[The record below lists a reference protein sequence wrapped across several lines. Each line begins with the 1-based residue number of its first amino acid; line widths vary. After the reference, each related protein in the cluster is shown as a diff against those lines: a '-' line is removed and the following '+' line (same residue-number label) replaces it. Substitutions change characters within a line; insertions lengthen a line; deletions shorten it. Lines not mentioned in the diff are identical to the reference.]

1 MTGPRSADAPGA
13 RFHFR
18 PWLRRGVAAAA
29 GQPDG
34 PGLPDRAALAV
45 TLNVTAL
52 AGGAEVPDVPAPQ
65 MTVRL
70 YGPGDVIGIDPRH
83 VTRTEPRDQTVN
95 FEPNYLAGIEFDY
108 PDFPWLFTPAQP
120 DGDRLRPF
128 IALIVLAD
136 GEYTTPAVPPNPL
149 PAVDVQSMAAL
160 QPLDD
165 AWNWA
170 HAQFSGDGE
179 VTATVA
185 SDPAAVIS
193 RLLCPR
199 RLDPETAYT
208 AFVVPAFEI
217 GRQAGLGMDVSG
229 LRTSDPAWT
238 GQTSAP
244 LRLPVYYRFSFRT
257 SDAGDFESLVR
268 KLTPTVLPA
277 DVGSAPMDVS
287 SPGAGIPSA
296 GGPLGLGGALRSPS
310 ATATPWSGADRDAF
324 QATVANLVNR
334 TAAAGP
340 DDPDNPAPQDPRI
353 VPPFYGK
360 WQAAS
365 SAVTPGQPGWL
376 NDLNTDPRNRVAAG
390 MGAEVV
396 QTERTALMASAW
408 AQVAGVQAA
417 NQQLRAAQLSRAA
430 LSSIWAGHLAAASP
444 ATLLSL
450 TAPVQARILASPRT
464 VYATVAGSR
473 VPHRLI
479 SGAFRRAIRPLGPL
493 AQRAAAL
500 SGVTGPPAGRTPLLH
515 RINGGG
521 LRVAPPP
528 PPPGA
533 MTSIDQVSGAAVTAA
548 LPAWLPG
555 WLRAV
560 LDWLA
565 RHLGGGLSW
574 LAALLGLGKLQAVQ
588 ATGAALR
595 FGHLDSAAIR
605 TAPPAPAFT
614 VTSPPT
620 GLGGHGSVQAAGSS
634 GAPVPAPPA
643 GDTPAGMLFRAAAGA
658 VLGAVHVAP
667 ADPPADPALDLA
679 GLSGTVLTRLDPAS
693 TVWQRISGIVGLP
706 GGAPWFAADPL
717 EPIMAAP
724 SFPQPMYQPLRDL
737 NQDYLLPG
745 TGLIPP
751 DTLGAVV
758 ADHGFIEAYMT
769 GLNHEMARQL
779 LWNGY
784 PTDQRGSYFRQFW
797 DVAGYLPQ
805 PGDPADPAQLAELLK
820 DIPLISG
827 WPPARP
833 LGQNENRTDVPAAN
847 VVLLIRGE
855 LLRRYPNTVIFAGQ
869 AMAGQGGDHGRV
881 LDESDERFPIFR
893 GTLDPDITFFG
904 FNLSVDDARG
914 GTAAAPLGYFFVLQE
929 QPTEPRFGLE
939 PQSADPVTQW
949 EDLAWTNFA
958 GGQRPGSGEV
968 RGAGLGAGQGTLPA
982 TAVSSVFPELAP
994 AEIAT
999 YRVASTVFAG
1009 VLASTALPA
1018 FLSAS
1023 LAPSGVALS
1032 GANPED
1038 SALGWGVNA
1047 AQTAAITIR
1056 MPFRIMVHADS
1067 LLPANPAPQA
1077 AAPQAAV
1084 AAGSGAAG

>member
-1 MTGPRSADAPGA
+1 MTGPRAADAPGA
-13 RFHFR
+13 RFGFR

-29 GQPDG
+29 GSPDG

-52 AGGAEVPDVPAPQ
+52 AGGAEVPDAPAPQ

-83 VTRTEPRDQTVN
+83 VIRTEPRDLTVN

-120 DGDRLRPF
+120 AGDRLRPF
-128 IALIVLAD
+128 VALIVLAD
-136 GEYTTPAVPPNPL
+136 GEYSTPAVPPDPL
-149 PAVDVQSMAAL
+149 PVIDVQSVAAL

-170 HAQFSGDGE
+170 HAQISGDGDA
-179 VTATVA
+179 TATVT
-185 SDPAAVIS
+185 SDPAAAIS
-193 RLLCPR
+193 RVLCPR

-208 AFVVPAFEI
+208 AFLVPAFEI
-217 GRQAGLGMDVSG
+217 GRQAGLGLDVSG
-229 LRTSDPAWT
+229 LHTSDPAWT
-238 GQTSAP
+238 TQTSAP

-287 SPGAGIPSA
+287 SPGTGIPSA
-296 GGPLGLGGALRSPS
+296 GGPLGLGGALRSVAS
-310 ATATPWSGADRDAF
+310 APTPWSGADHDAF
-324 QATVANLVNR
+324 QAAVASLVNL

-360 WQAAS
+360 WQAAA
-365 SAVTPGQPGWL
+365 SAVTPGQPGWPG
-376 NDLNTDPRNRVAAG
+376 DLNLDPRNRAAAG
-390 MGAEVV
+390 MGTQVV
-396 QTERTALMASAW
+396 QSQRTALMASAW
-408 AQVAGVQAA
+408 TQVAGVQAA
-417 NQQLRAAQLSRAA
+417 NQLLRAAQLSRAA
-430 LSSIWAGHLAAASP
+430 LSFIWAGQLGRALP
-444 ATLLSL
+444 ATVLSV
-450 TAPVQARILASPRT
+450 TAPVQARILASPQT
-464 VYATVAGSR
+464 VYATIAGSR
-473 VPHRLI
+473 VPHRLV
-479 SGAFRRAIRPLGPL
+479 SAAFRRATRPLGPL

-500 SGVTGPPAGRTPLLH
+500 SGVTGPAAGRMPLLH
-515 RINGGG
+515 RINTGG

-528 PPPGA
+528 PPPGS
-533 MTSIDQVSGAAVTAA
+533 MTSLDQVSTAVEAGA
-548 LPAWLPG
+548 LPSWLPG

-565 RHLGGGLSW
+565 AHLTGDLSS
-574 LAALLGLGKLQAVQ
+574 LAALLGLGRLQAVQ
-588 ATGAALR
+588 ATGTALR
-595 FGHLDSAAIR
+595 MSHLDRAAIR
-605 TAPPAPAFT
+605 SARPAPTFT
-614 VTSPPT
+614 ITAPPT
-620 GLGGHGSVQAAGSS
+620 GLGGHGSVRTAARAPAAPTAPAASAGPAATGSTAVQLVR
-634 GAPVPAPPA
+634 GAAS
-643 GDTPAGMLFRAAAGA
+643 A
-658 VLGAVHVAP
+658 VLGAVHAVP
-667 ADPPADPALDLA
+667 ADPAIGPALDLA
-679 GLSGTVLTRLDPAS
+679 GLSATVLSRLDPAT
-693 TVWQRISGIVGLP
+693 TVAQRIGGLIAMP

-724 SFPQPMYQPLRDL
+724 SFPQPMYAPLRDL
-737 NQDYLLPG
+737 SQDYLLPG
-745 TGLIPP
+745 ASLIPP

-758 ADHGFIEAYMT
+758 ADHGFIEAYLT

-779 LWNGY
+779 LWTGY

-805 PGDPADPAQLAELLK
+805 PGDPADPAQLTELLK
-820 DIPLISG
+820 DIPPIDT
-827 WPPARP
+827 WPLTRP
-833 LGQNENRTDVPAAN
+833 LGQNENRTDVPAAS
-847 VVLLIRGE
+847 VVLLVRGE
-855 LLRRYPNTVIFAGQ
+855 LLRRYPNTVIFAAK

-881 LDESDERFPIFR
+881 IDETDERFPIFR

-904 FNLSVDDARG
+904 FNLSVDDAHG
-914 GTAAAPLGYFFVLQE
+914 GTAAAPLGYFFVFQE

-939 PQSADPVTQW
+939 PQSSDPVTQW
-949 EDLAWTNFA
+949 EDLAWTNFG
-958 GGQRPGSGEV
+958 GGQLESHGGV
-968 RGAGLGAGQGTLPA
+968 RAAGPAALTGTLPA

-994 AEIAT
+994 TEIAT

-1009 VLASTALPA
+1009 VLARTSLPD

-1023 LAPSGVALS
+1023 LAPAGVALS

-1038 SALGWGVNA
+1038 AALDWGVNA
-1047 AQTAAITIR
+1047 AQTAAITLR

-1067 LLPANPAPQA
+1067 LLPPASQG
-1077 AAPQAAV
+1077 APP
-1084 AAGSGAAG
+1084 GAPR